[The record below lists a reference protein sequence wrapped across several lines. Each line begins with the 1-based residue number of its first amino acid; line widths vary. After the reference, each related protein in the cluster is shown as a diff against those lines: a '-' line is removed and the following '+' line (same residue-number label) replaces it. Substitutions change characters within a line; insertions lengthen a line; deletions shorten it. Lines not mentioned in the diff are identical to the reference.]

1 MRLFFKKI
9 QKFGLFLSRFYAFF
23 RVFEAKNTVPK
34 EDGQTFCCSCD
45 LCSCIRYT
53 LHAVRCL
60 IYFLCGWEI
69 LKVFLPACF
78 AA

>member
-34 EDGQTFCCSCD
+34 EC
-45 LCSCIRYT
+45 
-53 LHAVRCL
+53 
-60 IYFLCGWEI
+60 YFLCGWEI
-69 LKVFLPACF
+69 LKVFLPACL